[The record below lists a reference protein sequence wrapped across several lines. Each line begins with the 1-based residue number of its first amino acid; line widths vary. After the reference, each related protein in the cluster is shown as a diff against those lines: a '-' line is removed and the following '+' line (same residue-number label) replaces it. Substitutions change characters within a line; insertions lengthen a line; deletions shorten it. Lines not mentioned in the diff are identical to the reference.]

1 MAVAR
6 QSLQLLNKRFR
17 NGQLIRYF
25 LYITNYKY
33 FFLSFDKKEKE
44 VSCLRFPVKTL
55 IATRGQDLKLRACEI
70 DNRMF
75 STSNILSKEQIE
87 ELQKN
92 PFFDKYAEKIA
103 KLQKYLAK
111 CNAGLVKPIF
121 FFQAKS

>member
-6 QSLQLLNKRFR
+6 QSLQLLNKRF
-17 NGQLIRYF
+17 
-25 LYITNYKY
+25 
-33 FFLSFDKKEKE
+33 
-44 VSCLRFPVKTL
+44 RFPVKTL